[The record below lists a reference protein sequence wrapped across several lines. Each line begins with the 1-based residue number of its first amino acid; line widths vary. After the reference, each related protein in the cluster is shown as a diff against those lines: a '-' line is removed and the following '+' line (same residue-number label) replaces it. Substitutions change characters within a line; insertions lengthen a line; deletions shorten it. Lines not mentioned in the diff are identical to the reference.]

1 MKKTRKD
8 SAITRHLL
16 LTAGYRVFCEK
27 GFRDATIAEICAMA
41 GTNVA
46 SVNYHFGNKETL
58 YKEAWLN
65 MFHESVKKYP
75 IDGGVS
81 KNARSEDRLRG
92 YIRSLIQRII
102 TEPSDLSILQKEM
115 ANPTGL
121 LSELMTEKIRLQFEE
136 GKSIVKA
143 LLGRNALEKHVLFS
157 HASILGQCFHLGAS
171 RRNNPKEIKPPG
183 AIDDVDA
190 YCDHVVKFSLAGI
203 RALTKE
209 IAVSGNNEENKQGD
223 I

>member
-27 GFRDATIAEICAMA
+27 GFRDATIAEICAVA

-46 SVNYHFGNKETL
+46 SVNYHFGSKETL
-58 YKEAWLN
+58 YKESWLN
-65 MFHESVKKYP
+65 IFHESIKKYP
-75 IDGGVS
+75 IDGGVA
-81 KNARSEDRLRG
+81 KNARPEDRLRG

-102 TEPSDLSILQKEM
+102 TEPSDLSILKKEM

-121 LSELMTEKIRLQFEE
+121 LSEVMTEKIREQFEE
-136 GKSIVKA
+136 GKSIIKD
-143 LLGRNALEKHVLFS
+143 LLGKNASEKHVLFS
-157 HASILGQCFHLGAS
+157 HVSILGQCFHLGAS
-171 RRNNPKEIKPPG
+171 RKSDPKEIKAPG
-183 AIDDVDA
+183 TIDDVDA

-203 RALTKE
+203 HALTKE
-209 IAVSGNNEENKQGD
+209 ITISGNNEENKQGD